1 MTLQTRKIADLTV
14 SLVGLGCMPLSNIKM
29 VDHRE
34 QAIATIHHAID
45 LGITLLDTANVYSPT
60 WDTFGHNET
69 LVAEAMRTY
78 SGSADISK
86 VVIATKG
93 GIIKPAENVVERDGT
108 REGLLKAC
116 EASLKRL
123 DTSSIELYQFHR
135 HDPSVTYTEQMLSLK
150 ALKDAGMVKRIGL
163 SNAQGPELAVAL
175 EILGGPNDGGVVSIQ
190 NEYSPRYRG
199 EQDVLDKCAELGIAF
214 LPWSPLGGAAQAGEV
229 GSRYSDFA
237 AVATEVGATAQEV
250 VLAWLL
256 ALTPVMIPIP
266 GATKTATVD
275 SIIRSTEIKLTS
287 AQVERLTAAESP
299 NESLFPDLKPRSPL
313 R

>member
-1 MTLQTRKIADLTV
+1 MTLQTRKIADLNV

-60 WDTFGHNET
+60 WDTVGHNEA

-93 GIIKPAENVVERDGT
+93 GITKPAENVAERDGT

-123 DTSSIELYQFHR
+123 NTSSIELYQFHR

-250 VLAWLL
+250 ALAWLL

-275 SIIRSTEIKLTS
+275 SITRSTELKLTS
-287 AQVERLTAAESP
+287 AQVERLTAADSP

>member
-34 QAIATIHHAID
+34 QAIATVHHAID

-69 LVAEAMRTY
+69 LVAEAVRTY
-78 SGSADISK
+78 SGKSDISK
-86 VVIATKG
+86 VIIATKG

-123 DTSSIELYQFHR
+123 NTSSIELYQFHR

-163 SNAQGPELAVAL
+163 SNAQGPELAIAL

-266 GATKTATVD
+266 GATKLATVD
-275 SIIRSTEIKLTS
+275 SIVRSSALKLTS
-287 AQVERLTAAESP
+287 AQVDRLTAADSP
-299 NESLFPDLKPRSPL
+299 NESLFPDAKPRSPL

>member
-45 LGITLLDTANVYSPT
+45 SGITLLDTANVYSPT

-69 LVAEAMRTY
+69 LVAEAVRTY

-123 DTSSIELYQFHR
+123 NTSSIELYQFHR

-175 EILGGPNDGGVVSIQ
+175 EILGGPNDGGVVAIQ

-199 EQDVLDKCAELGIAF
+199 EQDVLDKCTELGIAF

-229 GSRYSDFA
+229 GSRYSDFES
-237 AVATEVGATAQEV
+237 VATEVGATAQEV

-266 GATKTATVD
+266 GASRPVTVE
-275 SIIRSTEIKLTS
+275 SIIRASVLKLTS
-287 AQVERLTAAESP
+287 EQVERLTTADSP
-299 NESLFPDLKPRSPL
+299 NESLFPDIKPRSPL

>member
-69 LVAEAMRTY
+69 LVAEAVRNY

-123 DTSSIELYQFHR
+123 NTSSIELYQFHR

-275 SIIRSTEIKLTS
+275 SIIRSTELKLTS
-287 AQVERLTAAESP
+287 AQVERLTAADSP

>member
-34 QAIATIHHAID
+34 QAIATVHHAID

-60 WDTFGHNET
+60 WNTFGHNET

-78 SGSADISK
+78 SGKADISK
-86 VVIATKG
+86 VIIATKG

-123 DTSSIELYQFHR
+123 NTSSIELYQFHR

-163 SNAQGPELAVAL
+163 SNAQGPELDIAL

-199 EQDVLDKCAELGIAF
+199 EQDVLDKCMKLGIAF

-275 SIIRSTEIKLTS
+275 SIIRSTELKLTS
-287 AQVERLTAAESP
+287 TQVERLTAAESP

>member
-45 LGITLLDTANVYSPT
+45 SGITLLDTANVYSPT

-78 SGSADISK
+78 SGKADISK
-86 VVIATKG
+86 VIIATKG

-123 DTSSIELYQFHR
+123 NTSSIELYQFHR

-163 SNAQGPELAVAL
+163 SNAQGPELDIAL

-275 SIIRSTEIKLTS
+275 SIIRSTELKLTS
-287 AQVERLTAAESP
+287 TQVERLTAAESP

>member
-14 SLVGLGCMPLSNIKM
+14 SLVGLGCMPLSIIKM

-60 WDTFGHNET
+60 WDTVGHNET
-69 LVAEAMRTY
+69 LVAEAVRTY

-86 VVIATKG
+86 VIIATKG
-93 GIIKPAENVVERDGT
+93 GIIKPADNVVERDGT

-123 DTSSIELYQFHR
+123 NTSSIELYQFHR
-135 HDPSVTYTEQMLSLK
+135 HDPSVTYTDQMLSLK

-199 EQDVLDKCAELGIAF
+199 EQDVLDKCTALGIAF

-237 AVATEVGATAQEV
+237 SVATEVGATAQEV

-275 SIIRSTEIKLTS
+275 SIIRASALKLTS
-287 AQVERLTAAESP
+287 AQVERLTAADSP
-299 NESLFPDLKPRSPL
+299 NESLFPDIKPRSTL

>member
-1 MTLQTRKIADLTV
+1 MTLQTRKIADLDV

-29 VDHRE
+29 IDHRE
-34 QAIATIHHAID
+34 QAIATVHHAID
-45 LGITLLDTANVYSPT
+45 MGITLLDTANVYSPT

-93 GIIKPAENVVERDGT
+93 GIIKPADNVVERDGT

-123 DTSSIELYQFHR
+123 NTSSIELYQFHR

-199 EQDVLDKCAELGIAF
+199 EQDVLDKCTELGIAF

-237 AVATEVGATAQEV
+237 AVAAEVGATAQEV

-266 GATKTATVD
+266 GATKKATVD
-275 SIIRSTEIKLTS
+275 SIIRSAALKLTS
-287 AQVERLTAAESP
+287 AQVERLTAADSP
-299 NESLFPDLKPRSPL
+299 NESLFPDTKPRSPL

>member
-45 LGITLLDTANVYSPT
+45 LGITLLDTAHVYSPT

-199 EQDVLDKCAELGIAF
+199 EQDVLDKCSELGIAF

-275 SIIRSTEIKLTS
+275 SIIRSTEVKLTS

>member
-45 LGITLLDTANVYSPT
+45 SGITLLDTANVYSPT

-86 VVIATKG
+86 VIIATKG
-93 GIIKPAENVVERDGT
+93 GIIKPADNVVERDGT
-108 REGLLKAC
+108 RDGLLKAC

-123 DTSSIELYQFHR
+123 NTSSIELYQFHR

-199 EQDVLDKCAELGIAF
+199 EQDVLDKCTALGIAF

-237 AVATEVGATAQEV
+237 AVATEVGASAQEV

-266 GATKTATVD
+266 GATKPATVD
-275 SIIRSTEIKLTS
+275 SIIRASALKLAS
-287 AQVERLTAAESP
+287 AQVERLTAADSP
-299 NESLFPDLKPRSPL
+299 NESLFPDIKPRSPL

>member
-60 WDTFGHNET
+60 WDTVGHNET
-69 LVAEAMRTY
+69 LVAEAVRSY

-86 VVIATKG
+86 VVITTKG
-93 GIIKPAENVVERDGT
+93 GITKPAENVAERDGT

-123 DTSSIELYQFHR
+123 NTSSIELYQFHR

-150 ALKDAGMVKRIGL
+150 ALKDAGMIKRIGL

-199 EQDVLDKCAELGIAF
+199 EQDVLDKCSELGIAF

-237 AVATEVGATAQEV
+237 SVATEVGATAQEV

-266 GATKTATVD
+266 GATKLATVD
-275 SIIRSTEIKLTS
+275 SIVRSSALKLSS
-287 AQVERLTAAESP
+287 AQVDRLTAADSP

>member
-1 MTLQTRKIADLTV
+1 MTLQTRKIADLNV

-237 AVATEVGATAQEV
+237 SVATEVGATAQEV

-266 GATKTATVD
+266 GATKLATVD
-275 SIIRSTEIKLTS
+275 SIVRSSLLKLTS
-287 AQVERLTAAESP
+287 EQVDRLTAAESP
-299 NESLFPDLKPRSPL
+299 NESLFPDAKPRSPL

>member
-1 MTLQTRKIADLTV
+1 MTLQTRKIADLNV

-60 WDTFGHNET
+60 WDTVGHNET

-93 GIIKPAENVVERDGT
+93 GITKPAENVAERDGT

-123 DTSSIELYQFHR
+123 NTSSIELYQFHR

-229 GSRYSDFA
+229 GSRYSYFA
-237 AVATEVGATAQEV
+237 SVATEVGATAQEV
-250 VLAWLL
+250 ALAWLL

-275 SIIRSTEIKLTS
+275 SIIRSTELKLTS
-287 AQVERLTAAESP
+287 AQVERLTAADSP

>member
-1 MTLQTRKIADLTV
+1 MTLQTRKIADLNV

-60 WDTFGHNET
+60 WDTVGHNET

-93 GIIKPAENVVERDGT
+93 GITKPAENVAERDGT

-123 DTSSIELYQFHR
+123 NTSSIELYQFHR

-150 ALKDAGMVKRIGL
+150 ALKVAGMVKRIGL

-250 VLAWLL
+250 ALAWLL

-275 SIIRSTEIKLTS
+275 SIIRSTELKLTS
-287 AQVERLTAAESP
+287 AQVERLTAADSP

>member
-1 MTLQTRKIADLTV
+1 MTLQTRKIADLNV

-45 LGITLLDTANVYSPT
+45 LGITLLDTANVYSPS
-60 WDTFGHNET
+60 WDTFGHNES
-69 LVAEAMRTY
+69 LVAEAVRSY
-78 SGSADISK
+78 AGSADISK

-123 DTSSIELYQFHR
+123 NTSSIELYQFHR

-237 AVATEVGATAQEV
+237 AVAAEVGATAQEV

-266 GATKTATVD
+266 GATRTATVD
-275 SIIRSTEIKLTS
+275 SIIRSTELKLTS
-287 AQVERLTAAESP
+287 AQVERLTAADSP

>member
-275 SIIRSTEIKLTS
+275 SIIRSAALKLTS
-287 AQVERLTAAESP
+287 AQLERLTAAESP

>member
-1 MTLQTRKIADLTV
+1 MTLQTRKIADLNV

-60 WDTFGHNET
+60 WDTVGHNET
-69 LVAEAMRTY
+69 LVAEAVRSY

-86 VVIATKG
+86 VVITTKG
-93 GIIKPAENVVERDGT
+93 GITKPAENVAERDGT

-123 DTSSIELYQFHR
+123 NTSSIELYQFHR

-163 SNAQGPELAVAL
+163 SNAQGSELAVAL

-275 SIIRSTEIKLTS
+275 SIIRSTELKLTS

>member
-123 DTSSIELYQFHR
+123 NTSSIELYQFHR

-275 SIIRSTEIKLTS
+275 SIIRSTEVKLTS

>member
-45 LGITLLDTANVYSPT
+45 SGITLLDTANVYSPT
-60 WDTFGHNET
+60 WDTFGHNEI

-86 VVIATKG
+86 VIIATKG
-93 GIIKPAENVVERDGT
+93 GIIKPADNVVERDGT
-108 REGLLKAC
+108 RDGLLKAC

-123 DTSSIELYQFHR
+123 NTSSIELYQFHR

-199 EQDVLDKCAELGIAF
+199 EQDVLDKC
-214 LPWSPLGGAAQAGEV
+214 
-229 GSRYSDFA
+229 
-237 AVATEVGATAQEV
+237 T
-250 VLAWLL
+250 
-256 ALTPVMIPIP
+256 
-266 GATKTATVD
+266 
-275 SIIRSTEIKLTS
+275 
-287 AQVERLTAAESP
+287 
-299 NESLFPDLKPRSPL
+299 
-313 R
+313 

>member
-34 QAIATIHHAID
+34 QAIATVHHAID
-45 LGITLLDTANVYSPT
+45 MGITLLDTANVYSPT

-69 LVAEAMRTY
+69 LVAEAVRTY

-86 VVIATKG
+86 VIIATKG
-93 GIIKPAENVVERDGT
+93 GIIKPADNVVERDGT

-123 DTSSIELYQFHR
+123 NTSSIELYQFHR

-199 EQDVLDKCAELGIAF
+199 EQDVLDKCTELGIAF

-275 SIIRSTEIKLTS
+275 SIIRSSALKLTS

>member
-93 GIIKPAENVVERDGT
+93 GIIKPAENVFERDGT

-199 EQDVLDKCAELGIAF
+199 EQDVLDKCSELGIAF

-237 AVATEVGATAQEV
+237 SVATEVGATAQEV

-266 GATKTATVD
+266 GATKLATVD
-275 SIIRSTEIKLTS
+275 SIVRSSALKLTS
-287 AQVERLTAAESP
+287 AQVDRLTAADSP
-299 NESLFPDLKPRSPL
+299 NESLFPDAKPRSPL

>member
-1 MTLQTRKIADLTV
+1 MTLQTRKIADLNV

-45 LGITLLDTANVYSPT
+45 SGITLLDTANVYSPT

-69 LVAEAMRTY
+69 LVAEAVRTY

-93 GIIKPAENVVERDGT
+93 GIIKPAENVIERDGT

-123 DTSSIELYQFHR
+123 NTSSIELYQFHR

-175 EILGGPNDGGVVSIQ
+175 KILGGPKDGGVVSIQ

-199 EQDVLDKCAELGIAF
+199 EQDVLDKCTELGIAF

-237 AVATEVGATAQEV
+237 AVATEVGASAQEV

-266 GATKTATVD
+266 GATKTATVG
-275 SIIRSTEIKLTS
+275 SIIRSSALKLTS
-287 AQVERLTAAESP
+287 AQVERLTAADSP
-299 NESLFPDLKPRSPL
+299 NESLFPDIKPRSPL

>member
-1 MTLQTRKIADLTV
+1 MTLQTRKIADLNV

-34 QAIATIHHAID
+34 QAIATVHHAID
-45 LGITLLDTANVYSPT
+45 SGITLLDTANVYSPT

-69 LVAEAMRTY
+69 LVAEAVRTY
-78 SGSADISK
+78 SGGADISK

-93 GIIKPAENVVERDGT
+93 GIIKPADNVVERDGT

-123 DTSSIELYQFHR
+123 NTSSIELYQFHR

-175 EILGGPNDGGVVSIQ
+175 EFLGGPNDGGVVSIQ

-199 EQDVLDKCAELGIAF
+199 EQDVLDKCTELGIAF

-275 SIIRSTEIKLTS
+275 SIVRASLLKLTS
-287 AQVERLTAAESP
+287 AQVERLTAADSP
-299 NESLFPDLKPRSPL
+299 NESLFPDTKPRSPL

>member
-1 MTLQTRKIADLTV
+1 
-14 SLVGLGCMPLSNIKM
+14 
-29 VDHRE
+29 
-34 QAIATIHHAID
+34 
-45 LGITLLDTANVYSPT
+45 
-60 WDTFGHNET
+60 HNET

-123 DTSSIELYQFHR
+123 NTSSIELYQFHR

-199 EQDVLDKCAELGIAF
+199 EQDVLDKCTELGIAF

-229 GSRYSDFA
+229 GSRYSAFA
-237 AVATEVGATAQEV
+237 SIATEVGASPQEV

-266 GATKTATVD
+266 GATKPATVD
-275 SIIRSTEIKLTS
+275 SIIRSAALKLTS
-287 AQVERLTAAESP
+287 AQVERLTAADSP
-299 NESLFPDLKPRSPL
+299 NESLFPDIKPRSPL

>member
-1 MTLQTRKIADLTV
+1 MTLQTRKIADLNV
-14 SLVGLGCMPLSNIKM
+14 SIVGLGCMPLSNIKM

-60 WDTFGHNET
+60 WDTVGHNET
-69 LVAEAMRTY
+69 LVAEAVRSY

-86 VVIATKG
+86 VVITTKG
-93 GIIKPAENVVERDGT
+93 GITKPAENVAERDGT

-123 DTSSIELYQFHR
+123 NTSSIELYQFHR

-150 ALKDAGMVKRIGL
+150 ALKDAGMIKRIGL

-199 EQDVLDKCAELGIAF
+199 EQDVLDKCSELGIAF

-237 AVATEVGATAQEV
+237 SVATEVGATAQEV

-266 GATKTATVD
+266 GATKLATVD
-275 SIIRSTEIKLTS
+275 SIVRSSALKLSS
-287 AQVERLTAAESP
+287 AQVDRLTAADSP

>member
-34 QAIATIHHAID
+34 QAIATVHHAID

-69 LVAEAMRTY
+69 LVAEAVRTY
-78 SGSADISK
+78 SGKSDISK
-86 VVIATKG
+86 VIIATKG

-123 DTSSIELYQFHR
+123 NTSSIELYQFHR

-163 SNAQGPELAVAL
+163 SNAQGPELAIAL

-199 EQDVLDKCAELGIAF
+199 EQDVLDKCMKLGIAF

-237 AVATEVGATAQEV
+237 SVATEVGATAQEV

-266 GATKTATVD
+266 GATKPATVD
-275 SIIRSTEIKLTS
+275 SIIRASALKLTS
-287 AQVERLTAAESP
+287 AQVDRLTAADSP
-299 NESLFPDLKPRSPL
+299 NESLLPDLKPRSPL

>member
-1 MTLQTRKIADLTV
+1 MTLQTRKIADLNV

-45 LGITLLDTANVYSPT
+45 SGITLLDTANVYSPT

-69 LVAEAMRTY
+69 LVAEAVRTY

-93 GIIKPAENVVERDGT
+93 GIIKPAENVIERDGT

-123 DTSSIELYQFHR
+123 NTSSIELYQFHR

-175 EILGGPNDGGVVSIQ
+175 KILGGPKDGGVVSIQ

-199 EQDVLDKCAELGIAF
+199 EQDVLDKCTELGIAF

-237 AVATEVGATAQEV
+237 AVATEVGASAQEV

-275 SIIRSTEIKLTS
+275 SIIRSAALKLTS
-287 AQVERLTAAESP
+287 AQVDRLTAADSP
-299 NESLFPDLKPRSPL
+299 NESLFPDIKPRSPL

>member
-34 QAIATIHHAID
+34 QAIATVHHAID

-69 LVAEAMRTY
+69 LVAEAVRTY

-93 GIIKPAENVVERDGT
+93 GIIKPADNVVERDGT

-123 DTSSIELYQFHR
+123 NTSSIELYQFHR

-199 EQDVLDKCAELGIAF
+199 EQDVLDKCTELGIAF

-275 SIIRSTEIKLTS
+275 SIIRSSALKLTS
-287 AQVERLTAAESP
+287 AQVERLTAADSP

>member
-1 MTLQTRKIADLTV
+1 MTLQTRKIADLNV

-60 WDTFGHNET
+60 WDTVGHNET

-93 GIIKPAENVVERDGT
+93 GITKPAENVAERDGT

-123 DTSSIELYQFHR
+123 NTSSIELYQFHR

-214 LPWSPLGGAAQAGEV
+214 LPWSPLGVAAQAGEV
-229 GSRYSDFA
+229 GSRYSYFA
-237 AVATEVGATAQEV
+237 SVATEVGATAQEV
-250 VLAWLL
+250 ALAWLL

-275 SIIRSTEIKLTS
+275 SIIRSTELKLTS
-287 AQVERLTAAESP
+287 AQVERLTAADSP

>member
-69 LVAEAMRTY
+69 LVAEAVRTY
-78 SGSADISK
+78 SGKADISK
-86 VVIATKG
+86 VIIATKG

-123 DTSSIELYQFHR
+123 NTSSIELYQFHR

-199 EQDVLDKCAELGIAF
+199 EQDVLDKCTALGIAF

-237 AVATEVGATAQEV
+237 SVATEVGATAQEV

-256 ALTPVMIPIP
+256 ALTPVMVPIP
-266 GATKTATVD
+266 GATKLATVD
-275 SIIRSTEIKLTS
+275 SIIRASALKLTS
-287 AQVERLTAAESP
+287 AQVDRLTAADSP
-299 NESLFPDLKPRSPL
+299 NESLFPDAKPRSPL

>member
-1 MTLQTRKIADLTV
+1 MTLQTRKIADLNV

-60 WDTFGHNET
+60 WDTFGHNES
-69 LVAEAMRTY
+69 LVAEAVRSY
-78 SGSADISK
+78 AGSADISK
-86 VVIATKG
+86 VIIATKG

-123 DTSSIELYQFHR
+123 NTSSIELYQFHR

-199 EQDVLDKCAELGIAF
+199 EQDVLDKCMELGIAF

-237 AVATEVGATAQEV
+237 SVATEVGATAQEV

-266 GATKTATVD
+266 GATKLGTVD
-275 SIIRSTEIKLTS
+275 SIVRSSALKLTS
-287 AQVERLTAAESP
+287 AQVDRLTAADSP
-299 NESLFPDLKPRSPL
+299 NESLFPDAKPRSPL

>member
-1 MTLQTRKIADLTV
+1 MTLQTRKIADLNV

-60 WDTFGHNET
+60 WDTVGHNET
-69 LVAEAMRTY
+69 LVAEAVRSY

-86 VVIATKG
+86 VVITTKG
-93 GIIKPAENVVERDGT
+93 GITKPAENVAERDGT

-123 DTSSIELYQFHR
+123 NTSSIELYQFHR

-150 ALKDAGMVKRIGL
+150 ALKDAGMIKRIGL

-199 EQDVLDKCAELGIAF
+199 EQDVLDKCSELGIAF

-237 AVATEVGATAQEV
+237 SVATEVGATAQEV

-266 GATKTATVD
+266 GATKLATVD
-275 SIIRSTEIKLTS
+275 SIVRSSALKLTS
-287 AQVERLTAAESP
+287 AQVDRLTAAESP
-299 NESLFPDLKPRSPL
+299 NESLFPDAKPRSPL

>member
-1 MTLQTRKIADLTV
+1 MTLQTRKIADLSV

-45 LGITLLDTANVYSPT
+45 SGITLLDTANVYSPS

-69 LVAEAMRTY
+69 LVAEAVRTY
-78 SGSADISK
+78 SGNADISK

-93 GIIKPAENVVERDGT
+93 GIIKPADNVVERDGT

-123 DTSSIELYQFHR
+123 NTSSIELYQFHR

-199 EQDVLDKCAELGIAF
+199 EQDVLDKCTELGIAF

-229 GSRYSDFA
+229 GSRYSAFA
-237 AVATEVGATAQEV
+237 SIATEVGASPQEV

-266 GATKTATVD
+266 GATKPATVD
-275 SIIRSTEIKLTS
+275 SIIRSAALKLTS
-287 AQVERLTAAESP
+287 AQVERLTAADSP
-299 NESLFPDLKPRSPL
+299 NESLFPDIKPRSPL

>member
-1 MTLQTRKIADLTV
+1 MTLQTRKIADLNV

-45 LGITLLDTANVYSPT
+45 SGITLLDTANVYSPT

-69 LVAEAMRTY
+69 LVAEAVRTY

-93 GIIKPAENVVERDGT
+93 GIIKPAENVIERDGT

-123 DTSSIELYQFHR
+123 NTSSIELYQFHR

-175 EILGGPNDGGVVSIQ
+175 KILGGPKDGGVVSIQ

-199 EQDVLDKCAELGIAF
+199 EQDVLDKCTALGIAF

-237 AVATEVGATAQEV
+237 AVATEVGASAQEV

-275 SIIRSTEIKLTS
+275 SIIRSSALKLTS
-287 AQVERLTAAESP
+287 AQVERLTAADSP
-299 NESLFPDLKPRSPL
+299 NESLFPDIKPRSPL

>member
-45 LGITLLDTANVYSPT
+45 SGITLLDTANVYSPT

-123 DTSSIELYQFHR
+123 NTSSIELYQFHR

-266 GATKTATVD
+266 GATRTATVD
-275 SIIRSTEIKLTS
+275 SIIRSTELKLTS
-287 AQVERLTAAESP
+287 AQVERLTAADSP

>member
-34 QAIATIHHAID
+34 QAIATVHHAID

-78 SGSADISK
+78 SGKADISK
-86 VVIATKG
+86 VIIATKG

-123 DTSSIELYQFHR
+123 NTSSIELYQFHR

-163 SNAQGPELAVAL
+163 SNAQGPELDIAL

-275 SIIRSTEIKLTS
+275 SIVRSSALKLTS
-287 AQVERLTAAESP
+287 AQVDRLTAADSP

>member
-45 LGITLLDTANVYSPT
+45 SGITLLDTANVYSPT

-78 SGSADISK
+78 SGSAEISR

-108 REGLLKAC
+108 REGLFKAC

-163 SNAQGPELAVAL
+163 SNAQGPELAIAL

-266 GATKTATVD
+266 GATKTTTVD
-275 SIIRSTEIKLTS
+275 SIIRSTELKLTS
-287 AQVERLTAAESP
+287 VQVERLTAADSP

>member
-1 MTLQTRKIADLTV
+1 MTLQTRKIADLNV

-60 WDTFGHNET
+60 WDTVGHNET
-69 LVAEAMRTY
+69 LVAEAVRTY

-86 VVIATKG
+86 VVITTKG
-93 GIIKPAENVVERDGT
+93 GITKPAENVAERDGT

-199 EQDVLDKCAELGIAF
+199 EQDVLDKCMELGIAF

-237 AVATEVGATAQEV
+237 SVATEVGATAQEV

-266 GATKTATVD
+266 GATKLATVD
-275 SIIRSTEIKLTS
+275 SIVRSSALKLS
-287 AQVERLTAAESP
+287 SEQVDRLTAADSP
-299 NESLFPDLKPRSPL
+299 NESLFPDAKPRSPL

>member
-45 LGITLLDTANVYSPT
+45 SGITLLDTANVYSPT

-69 LVAEAMRTY
+69 LVAEAVRTY

-86 VVIATKG
+86 VIIATKG
-93 GIIKPAENVVERDGT
+93 GIIKPADNVVERDGT

-123 DTSSIELYQFHR
+123 NASSIELYQFHR

-199 EQDVLDKCAELGIAF
+199 EQDVLDKCTELGIAF

-275 SIIRSTEIKLTS
+275 SIIRSSALKLTS
-287 AQVERLTAAESP
+287 AQVERLTAADSP

>member
-34 QAIATIHHAID
+34 QAISTIHHAID
-45 LGITLLDTANVYSPT
+45 SGITLLDTANVYSPT

-78 SGSADISK
+78 SGKADISK
-86 VVIATKG
+86 VIIATKG

-123 DTSSIELYQFHR
+123 NTSSIELYQFHR

-150 ALKDAGMVKRIGL
+150 VLKDAGMVKRIGL
-163 SNAQGPELAVAL
+163 SNAQGPELDIAL

-199 EQDVLDKCAELGIAF
+199 EQDVLDKCMKLGIAF

-266 GATKTATVD
+266 GATKTVTVD
-275 SIIRSTEIKLTS
+275 SIIRSTELKLTS
-287 AQVERLTAAESP
+287 TQVERLTAAESP